1 MAYVRMAVKKKL
13 RSLYTE
19 MMMVL
24 NIFGV
29 DIVRRI
35 MMGRVYERQTPQG
48 HIKYPSVTTIIGEG
62 TNNHGLIYWAVNCV
76 IEYIK
81 NHLVDIAKGLISW
94 KDIDLDKAKKYH
106 EEVSKEARDI
116 GSIVHRMI
124 EDRVHSKM
132 IWLTLE
138 NRSSKKEPTYNHS
151 FIMSFDIWRE
161 SFEVWMGF
169 EVSDEIARAVY
180 NALNAFEK
188 WMKKVD
194 FKPLASEMIVYNHRH
209 RYAGTLDCL
218 AYINGKLYVIDFKT
232 SKAHYNTA
240 SFQISAYCKAVI
252 EMIKLGNLNF
262 PIPQGIGVLRLD
274 KETGLPDWKD
284 YSKNYRNHW
293 QWFKLEV
300 QQYYLAKKR
309 RSGTLTVF

>member
-1 MAYVRMAVKKKL
+1 MKDVVKRKPSLLIVIKTVQKK
-13 RSLYTE
+13 RYA
-19 MMMVL
+19 
-24 NIFGV
+24 G
-29 DIVRRI
+29 IV
-35 MMGRVYERQTPQG
+35 MSRVYERQTPQG

-62 TNNHGLIYWAVNCV
+62 TSNQGLIYWAANCV

-81 NHLVDIAKGLISW
+81 MHLADIAKGLLTW
-94 KDIDLDKAKKYH
+94 EDIDLDKAKKYH

-116 GSIVHRMI
+116 GSIVHDKI
-124 EDRVHSKM
+124 ERNIKRGIALLEHSCDGHNSDDLTPLFLQTVLKERELAIQNAYYAFLQWRERVHFRP
-132 IWLTLE
+132 I
-138 NRSSKKEPTYNHS
+138 
-151 FIMSFDIWRE
+151 
-161 SFEVWMGF
+161 
-169 EVSDEIARAVY
+169 
-180 NALNAFEK
+180 
-188 WMKKVD
+188 
-194 FKPLASEMIVYNHRH
+194 ASELIVYSHRY

-232 SKAHYNTA
+232 SKAHYNEA
-240 SFQISAYCKAVI
+240 SYQISGYRKATI

-293 QWFKLEV
+293 QWFKLEI